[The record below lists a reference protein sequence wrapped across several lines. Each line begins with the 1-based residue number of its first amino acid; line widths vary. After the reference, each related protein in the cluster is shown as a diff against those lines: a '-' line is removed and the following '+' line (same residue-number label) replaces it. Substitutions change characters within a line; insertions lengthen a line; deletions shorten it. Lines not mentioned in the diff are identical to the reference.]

1 MSESALLLPILLG
14 LVLAAVAAC
23 LYLLLRKPSAA
34 LSSALSDQSEV
45 PVLRERLSAREHAIS
60 QLQQQLNQL
69 QAQLQQERET
79 AITLRERLTRQET
92 LLQEERNQSQEKV
105 TLLQQAR
112 EQMNLEFR
120 NLANEILEQK
130 GKSFGETSRQHI
142 QDILKPLG
150 EKIISFEKKVED
162 TYGKE
167 AQQRFALEKEIKSL
181 LELNARISVDAVN
194 LTRALKGESK
204 TQGIWGEVILER
216 VLEKSGLQKGR
227 EYETQVSLKDDSGRL
242 RQPDVVVHLPEGKD
256 VIIDSKVSLT
266 AYEGYF
272 SAGDDEG
279 RGALLKQ
286 HIQSI
291 RTHIKGLSGKNYQNL
306 GNVRSLDYV
315 LLFLPVEAAFTLAIQ
330 EDERLFTEAFEQNII
345 LVGPSTLLA
354 TLRTI
359 QNIWRYEYQ
368 NKNAIEIA
376 TQAGK
381 LYDKFFAFTQDLDK
395 IGERLTQTQ
404 QAFDAAHNKLASG
417 RGNVIGQVEKLKKL
431 GARAS
436 KQLSAQTADEDD
448 DVALPAPGDNSEGEG
463 DDV

>member
-1 MSESALLLPILLG
+1 MSESAPLLAILLG
-14 LVLAAVAAC
+14 LVLVAVVAC
-23 LYLLLRKPSAA
+23 LWLLLRKPASA
-34 LSSALSDQSEV
+34 SSDQSEV
-45 PVLRERLSAREHAIS
+45 PVLRERLSAREHEIAR
-60 QLQQQLNQL
+60 LQQQLSDLNL
-69 QAQLQQERET
+69 QLQQEREA
-79 AITLRERLTRQET
+79 AIALRERLTRQET
-92 LLQEERNQSQEKV
+92 LLQEERNHSQEKV
-105 TLLQQAR
+105 ALLQQAR

-272 SAGDDEG
+272 SASEDES
-279 RGALLKQ
+279 RAALLKQ

-306 GNVRSLDYV
+306 GSVRSLDYV

-436 KQLSAQTADEDD
+436 KQLSAQAEAGDDDIALPSPDTSSEDD
-448 DVALPAPGDNSEGEG
+448 DA
-463 DDV
+463 

>member
-1 MSESALLLPILLG
+1 MSESAPLLAILLG
-14 LVLAAVAAC
+14 LVLVAVVAC
-23 LYLLLRKPSAA
+23 LWLLLRKPAQA
-34 LSSALSDQSEV
+34 TSDQSEV
-45 PVLRERLSAREHAIS
+45 PVLRERLSAREQEIS
-60 QLQQQLNQL
+60 RLQHQLSDMHT
-69 QAQLQQERET
+69 QLQQERET
-79 AITLRERLTRQET
+79 AIALRERLTRQET

-105 TLLQQAR
+105 VLLQQAR

-272 SAGDDEG
+272 SAADDES
-279 RGALLKQ
+279 RSALLKQ

-436 KQLSAQTADEDD
+436 KQLSAQAADDN
-448 DVALPAPGDNSEGEG
+448 DVALPGPDENSES

>member
-1 MSESALLLPILLG
+1 MSESAPLLAILLG
-14 LVLAAVAAC
+14 LVLVAVVAC
-23 LYLLLRKPSAA
+23 LWLLLRKPASA
-34 LSSALSDQSEV
+34 SSDQSEV
-45 PVLRERLSAREHAIS
+45 PVLRERLSAREHEIAR
-60 QLQQQLNQL
+60 LQQQLSDLNL
-69 QAQLQQERET
+69 QLQQEREA
-79 AITLRERLTRQET
+79 AIALRERLTRQET

-105 TLLQQAR
+105 ALLQQAR

-272 SAGDDEG
+272 SASEDES
-279 RGALLKQ
+279 RAALLKQ

-306 GNVRSLDYV
+306 GSVRSLDYV

-436 KQLSAQTADEDD
+436 KQLSAQAEAGDDDIALPSPDTSSEDD
-448 DVALPAPGDNSEGEG
+448 DA
-463 DDV
+463 